1 MSIANSIFFPII
13 HQRTRVDQQLKIIS
27 IAEKHHR
34 RGRCIKSVDFLSP
47 LIAPCS
53 VAQELEDVN
62 KMPIY
67 YPFRTFSTE
76 LVPMLL
82 QK

>member
-1 MSIANSIFFPII
+1 M
-13 HQRTRVDQQLKIIS
+13 DQQLKIIS
-27 IAEKHHR
+27 IGEKHHR

-62 KMPIY
+62 KMPVD
-67 YPFRTFSTE
+67 YPFRAFSAE
-76 LVPMLL
+76 LVPISLVKIAPKMGT
-82 QK
+82 KM